1 MLFLEEINKQSD
13 LYKYIIKTSQNIEEA
28 LEVQYA
34 KKRNLTQILDEI
46 ANIKIE
52 AISSDNTQTLLSIIE
67 NIKNNLDRIND
78 YIESLAKMLSNSKD
92 IVEKIEKY
100 NEESKK
106 DENLIKDINYFYMFY
121 TEKQTL
127 IEETNVTYEKLLS
140 DVYEYLF
147 KLISNSIV
155 SENLVNEFASNI

>member
-100 NEESKK
+100 NE
-106 DENLIKDINYFYMFY
+106 
-121 TEKQTL
+121 
-127 IEETNVTYEKLLS
+127 
-140 DVYEYLF
+140 
-147 KLISNSIV
+147 
-155 SENLVNEFASNI
+155 

>member
-67 NIKNNLDRIND
+67 NIKI
-78 YIESLAKMLSNSKD
+78 I
-92 IVEKIEKY
+92 
-100 NEESKK
+100 
-106 DENLIKDINYFYMFY
+106 
-121 TEKQTL
+121 
-127 IEETNVTYEKLLS
+127 
-140 DVYEYLF
+140 
-147 KLISNSIV
+147 
-155 SENLVNEFASNI
+155 

>member
-106 DENLIKDINYFYMFY
+106 MR
-121 TEKQTL
+121 T
-127 IEETNVTYEKLLS
+127 
-140 DVYEYLF
+140 
-147 KLISNSIV
+147 
-155 SENLVNEFASNI
+155 